1 MNLVDILKKAAAGEE
16 LTQEEKDF
24 AAAYKPDGI
33 PKSRLD
39 AEIAKRKEY
48 EDKAK
53 DLETKLEE
61 LSGQVEDLQGKGLTE
76 VEKVKKEMEKEL
88 NKLKQQNQTLISEK
102 ELTAGELATIKRK
115 ASISDLAAKFNF
127 TDPEFLDFKASSAK
141 IDLADEAKVKEF
153 MDGLKTASPKM
164 FKVDANSGGGSNP
177 GNGGDKGA
185 NYQAAK
191 EKGSIAGMIAAAP
204 EVKQ

>member
-1 MNLVDILKKAAAGEE
+1 MNLSDILKKAAAGEA

-48 EDKAK
+48 EDKATA
-53 DLETKLEE
+53 LETKLEE
-61 LSGQVEDLQGKGLTE
+61 LSGQVEDLQGKGLSE

-102 ELTAGELATIKRK
+102 ELTTGELATIKRK
-115 ASISDLAAKFNF
+115 ASISDLSAKFNF
-127 TDPEFLDFKASSAK
+127 TDPEFLDFKASSSK
-141 IDLADEAKVKEF
+141 LDLADEAKVKEF

-164 FKVDANSGGGSNP
+164 FKVDAASGGGSNP
-177 GNGGDKGA
+177 GGGDKG
-185 NYQAAK
+185 NVDYSKAK
-191 EKGSIAGMIAAAP
+191 EQGNIAAMIAASP
-204 EVKQ
+204 EIK

>member
-1 MNLVDILKKAAAGEE
+1 MNLSDILKKAAAGEA

-48 EDKAK
+48 EDKATA
-53 DLETKLEE
+53 LETKLEE
-61 LSGQVEDLQGKGLTE
+61 LSGQVEDLQGKGLSE

-102 ELTAGELATIKRK
+102 ELTTGELATIKRK
-115 ASISDLAAKFNF
+115 ASISDLSAKFNF
-127 TDPEFLDFKASSAK
+127 TDPEFLDFKASSSK
-141 IDLADEAKVKEF
+141 LDLADEAKVKEF

-164 FKVDANSGGGSNP
+164 FKVDAASGGGSNP
-177 GNGGDKGA
+177 GGGDKG
-185 NYQAAK
+185 NVDYNKAK
-191 EKGSIAGMIAAAP
+191 EQGNIAAMIAASP
-204 EVKQ
+204 EIK